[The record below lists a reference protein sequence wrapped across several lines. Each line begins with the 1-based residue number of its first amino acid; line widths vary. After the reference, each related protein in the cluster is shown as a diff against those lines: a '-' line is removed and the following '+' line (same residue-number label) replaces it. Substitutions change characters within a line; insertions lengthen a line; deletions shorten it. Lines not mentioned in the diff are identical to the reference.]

1 MINFE
6 QTILL
11 ESHTF
16 SRLPAFILKTIKV
29 NKYLYIPKVSGET
42 FEHDLRLNLFR
53 NSEIFC
59 LEKLS

>member
-6 QTILL
+6 RAILL

-16 SRLPAFILKTIKV
+16 SQLPAFILKTILVKQ
-29 NKYLYIPKVSGET
+29 VSGET
-42 FEHDLRLNLFR
+42 FEHDLQLNLFR

>member
-6 QTILL
+6 RPILL

-16 SRLPAFILKTIKV
+16 SRLPAFILKTIIVKQ
-29 NKYLYIPKVSGET
+29 VSGET
-42 FEHDLRLNLFR
+42 FEHDLQLNLFR